1 MRRCVLLLIIIYG
14 VLQSIELKGQCIP
27 VMVCKQD
34 VSISLN
40 NSGMA
45 IVPAILLDNGSHDT
59 CSGVGHP
66 VDPLWFKVKRMTP
79 PVDYSCTTTDN
90 PGYMF
95 DDEVK
100 LCCQDLGDTIVVIL
114 RAYTMQPNAGPIP
127 DDTLM
132 GYYNECMIRIYA
144 VDKIAPTIVC
154 PADDTIE
161 CRDVGIDYRS
171 LGTPIVQDN
180 CDSVDVNL
188 FIDTVLNQCGT
199 GYILKKF
206 VVIDA
211 SGNSDSCVQRIDVI
225 NSFPFNGLDS
235 NQLQWPPDTTI
246 YSCAEY
252 LDTSLTGAP
261 IIRDD
266 HCALVGTSY
275 KTNRFYFG
283 KNGACQ
289 KIIRSWKVID
299 WCQYNPSRGCIPSNG
314 CWEHMQIIKVIDTIP
329 PIIYG
334 VNDTLVLNYSMICG
348 PIRVRLDT
356 PKGLDCDSIVITL
369 FEVEVDFFSD
379 SVIDFIQ
386 RGNGVIDT
394 FFPNGEHTLHYYA
407 VDRCGLKAK
416 QTIKVVVRDGK
427 KPSPVIKNG
436 LVTTL
441 IAMQGGAMAVVKA
454 HQLNQSSYDN
464 CTPSERLRFS
474 FSSDP
479 TDTVRIY
486 NCDSIQGTGIK
497 TVEIWVTD
505 EAGNRDYAI
514 TYIIVQDNSGLCP
527 GNLQTRVFG
536 SVVDMDNR
544 SIEHTSVRA
553 QMGEH
558 IIEEPLLAGDLYEIK
573 MEDAVGKDVRLSPF
587 NGQNPLYGVDIRDLI
602 AIQKHI
608 LGIQP
613 FRYAHQYLAADIDQ
627 SHGVGTN
634 DVKLFIEL
642 LLRRRNHFPDS
653 ASWRFYVRKGLP
665 DLKSRIN
672 PFTMPLLSKYVFHGF
687 KVGKKID
694 FVGIKLGDVVDTGTK
709 RSGSMQRE
717 SGDALYLQWMSS
729 DEIGL
734 FAHKMVDL
742 IGVHFQITLPR
753 GVSSVEVQ
761 SSLPDKEKS
770 LQYYHDRESGDLSVL
785 WMDVEGVAFNAGDSI
800 LTIALRWADESNT
813 GGNDRVEVSGVA
825 VDRRG
830 QEYQIE
836 MLRPYSVPE
845 SSGSYQAGGEGSEIV
860 SGGVWQM
867 RLYSPE
873 EGEVL
878 IAVYNQIGRMMYVR
892 EAMLLRGE
900 NHIRIPV
907 DGWSAGNYYV
917 HITGRGDVRRYRF
930 VIVR

>member
-14 VLQSIELKGQCIP
+14 VLQSIGLKGQCIP
-27 VMVCKQD
+27 EMVCKQD

-66 VDPLWFKVKRMTP
+66 VSPLWFKVKRMTP

-90 PGYMF
+90 PSYMF

-100 LCCQDLGDTIVVIL
+100 LCCQDIGDTIVVIL

-127 DDTLM
+127 DDTLI

-161 CRDVGIDYRS
+161 CRDIGIDYRS
-171 LGTPIVQDN
+171 LGTPVVQDN
-180 CDSVDVNL
+180 CDSVAVDL
-188 FIDTVLNQCGT
+188 TIDTFLNQCGT

-206 VVIDA
+206 VVIDG
-211 SGNSDSCVQRIDVI
+211 SGNSDSCIQRIDVV

-235 NQLQWPPDTTI
+235 NQLKWPPDTTI
-246 YSCAEY
+246 YSCVEY
-252 LDTSLTGAP
+252 LDTALTGAP
-261 IIRDD
+261 IVMDD

-314 CWEHMQIIKVIDTIP
+314 CWEHMQIIKVLDTIS

-334 VNDTLVLNYSMICG
+334 VKDTLVLNSSMICG
-348 PIRVRLDT
+348 PVRVRLDT
-356 PKGLDCDSIVITL
+356 PKGLDCDSIVISQ

-416 QTIKVVVRDGK
+416 KTIKVVVRDGK

-436 LVTTL
+436 IVTTL

-505 EAGNRDYAI
+505 ESGNRDYAI

-536 SVVDMDNR
+536 SVVDIDNR

-553 QMGEH
+553 QIGEQ
-558 IIEEPLLAGDLYEIK
+558 IIEEPLIAGDLYEIK
-573 MEDAVGKDVRLSPF
+573 MDDAVGKDVRLSPF
-587 NGQNPLYGVDIRDLI
+587 NEQNPLYGVDIRDLI

-608 LGIQP
+608 LSLQP

-672 PFTMPLLSKYVFHGF
+672 PFTKPLLSKYVYHGF
-687 KVGKKID
+687 RVGKKVD
-694 FVGIKLGDVVDTGTK
+694 FIGIKVGDVVDTRPMK
-709 RSGSMQRE
+709 RGPVQRE
-717 SGDALYLQWMSS
+717 GEKALYLKWLSS
-729 DEIGL
+729 EKIGL
-734 FAHKMVDL
+734 YAYKMVDL
-742 IGVHFQITLPR
+742 TGIHLRIVLPR
-753 GVSSVEVQ
+753 GISAVDIRSNIPERDRNLQFHHNRDSGEV
-761 SSLPDKEKS
+761 
-770 LQYYHDRESGDLSVL
+770 HIL
-785 WMDVEGVAFNAGDSI
+785 WMDVEGLVFSPGEEI
-800 LTIALRWADESNT
+800 LSTLLKWEDGFDHERGGTMQVEGIAIDN
-813 GGNDRVEVSGVA
+813 SG
-825 VDRRG
+825 R
-830 QEYQIE
+830 EYRIE
-836 MLRPYSVPE
+836 LLQPYSIQKVE
-845 SSGSYQAGGEGSEIV
+845 ERAQNQEEGSEIV
-860 SGGVWQM
+860 SGRAWQM

-873 EGEVL
+873 EGKVQ
-878 IAVYNQIGRMMYVR
+878 IAVYNQLGRMMYVR

-900 NHIRIPV
+900 NNIRIPV